1 MLMCTVQKWHT
12 SSRRISLHR
21 ADCLAKINHA
31 GWRGC
36 VCWRFHTCTDHRSR
50 WPLSSC
56 TRRPA
61 RPATCHPSTWR
72 PAESTRLPRT
82 STCVRDRPI
91 GLTRNPVTDIGSPL
105 TWTPIAYRAPAA
117 VYGEYGP
124 PYAAQPVYVD
134 RAPAYP
140 ERLLRSRA
148 LLRPGALLRAGIRLC
163 AGICA
168 AAAAARALPCA
179 GTMRRRLWQVGLLRL
194 KHARTMGG
202 ARRYPSPLRAR
213 IDGLRGVYHRAGRRA
228 GSVGS
233 THPTR

>member
-1 MLMCTVQKWHT
+1 MTNSKTAIARRLRPRLAMQMCTVQKWHT
-12 SSRRISLHR
+12 SSRKISLRR
-21 ADCLAKINHA
+21 ANCLAKINHA

-36 VCWRFHTCTDHRSR
+36 VCWRRHTCTDHRSR
-50 WPLSSC
+50 WPSVSC

-72 PAESTRLPRT
+72 PAESTRLPQM

-91 GLTRNPVTDIGSPL
+91 GLTRNPVTDIGSRL
-105 TWTPIAYRAPAA
+105 TGVDPAYRAPAA
-117 VYGEYGP
+117 VYGEYEP

-140 ERLLRSRA
+140 ERHYARERYYA
-148 LLRPGALLRAGIRLC
+148 QEYDY

-168 AAAAARALPCA
+168 EAAAARALPCA

-194 KHARTMGG
+194 KPPA
-202 ARRYPSPLRAR
+202 
-213 IDGLRGVYHRAGRRA
+213 LRGSRCR
-228 GSVGS
+228 
-233 THPTR
+233 